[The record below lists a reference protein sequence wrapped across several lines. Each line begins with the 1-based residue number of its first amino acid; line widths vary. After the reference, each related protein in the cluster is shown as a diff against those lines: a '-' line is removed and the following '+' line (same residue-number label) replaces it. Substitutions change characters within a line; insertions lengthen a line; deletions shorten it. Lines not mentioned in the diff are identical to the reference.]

1 MSIPNLPRIINRCLS
16 ERFFLE
22 WMYNYCMETVLSNEN
37 MLNRGDP
44 LAVDE
49 LTLKIEGLT
58 KDYGSV
64 RAVDNVSFSINS
76 GKIVGLLGPNGAGK
90 TTTIHMILGI
100 LDPTQG
106 SIQVFGKNLKDK
118 RSEISQRINFAAVYA
133 HMPANLTV
141 RQNLYV
147 FGLLYEVKH
156 LKKRIEF
163 LLQEF
168 DLERF
173 SETKAG
179 LLSSG
184 EASRLNI
191 AKAIINSPR
200 LLLLDEPTASLD
212 PSISQLV
219 RHKIKEYVENTNTAT
234 LWTSHNMQEIEA
246 VCDQVLFLS
255 HGRIL
260 LSGNP
265 KTLPSEYGKKDLEE
279 LFITV
284 AREPLSLGS

>member
-1 MSIPNLPRIINRCLS
+1 M
-16 ERFFLE
+16 
-22 WMYNYCMETVLSNEN
+22 
-37 MLNRGDP
+37 D
-44 LAVDE
+44 DE
-49 LTLKIEGLT
+49 LILKTEGLA

-64 RAVDNVSFSINS
+64 KAVDNVSFSINS

-90 TTTIHMILGI
+90 TTTINMILGI
-100 LDPTQG
+100 LEPTQG
-106 SIQVFGKNLKDK
+106 VIEIFGKNLKEH
-118 RSEISQRINFAAVYA
+118 RSKISKSINFAAVYA

-141 RQNLYV
+141 WQNLYV
-147 FGLLYEVKH
+147 FGLLYEVKN
-156 LKKRIEF
+156 LKERIKY
-163 LLQEF
+163 LLHEF

-173 SETKAG
+173 SDTKAG

-191 AKAIINSPR
+191 AKAIINNPR

-212 PSISQLV
+212 PNISQLV
-219 RHKIKEYVENTNTAT
+219 RQKIKDYVEKTKTAT

-255 HGRIL
+255 HGKIL

-265 KTLPSEYGKKDLEE
+265 KTLPSEYGMKDMEE
-279 LFITV
+279 LFIAV
-284 AREPLSLGS
+284 AREPLSFG

>member
-1 MSIPNLPRIINRCLS
+1 M
-16 ERFFLE
+16 
-22 WMYNYCMETVLSNEN
+22 
-37 MLNRGDP
+37 D
-44 LAVDE
+44 DE
-49 LTLKIEGLT
+49 LILKIEGVT

-64 RAVDNVSFSINS
+64 KAVDDVSFSISS

-90 TTTIHMILGI
+90 TTTINMILGI
-100 LDPTQG
+100 LEPTQG
-106 SIQVFGKNLKDK
+106 SIEIFGKNLRDD
-118 RSEISQRINFAAVYA
+118 RSKISKSSNFAAVYA

-141 RQNLYV
+141 WQNLYV
-147 FGLLYEVKH
+147 FGLLYGVKN
-156 LKKRIEF
+156 LKERIQF
-163 LLQEF
+163 LLHEF

-173 SETKAG
+173 SETKSG

-191 AKAIINSPR
+191 AKAIINNPR

-212 PSISQLV
+212 PNISQLV
-219 RHKIKEYVENTNTAT
+219 RQKIRQYVEKTKTAI

-246 VCDQVLFLS
+246 VCDHVLFLS
-255 HGRIL
+255 HGKIL

-279 LFITV
+279 LFISI
-284 AREPLSLGS
+284 AREPLSFGS